1 MPTANDPSYFLSRI
15 DWAWRNGIRPE
26 PQIPVAQWADRHRM
40 LPDTAA
46 EPGRWRTART
56 PYLKEIMD
64 TLSTGSPYERV
75 VMMKG
80 AQTGGTEAG
89 LNWLGYIIH
98 NAPGL
103 VMLVQ
108 PSLDMVRRNTVTRI
122 DPLIASSPVLRDLV
136 ASPRSRDAGNSLF
149 RKSFPGGQLVMTG
162 ANSAIGLRSTPVRY
176 LFLDEVDGY
185 PGDAD
190 GEGDPVALAIQRT
203 ATFKGRR
210 KILMVSTPTLK
221 GYSRIEA
228 AFEESDQR
236 YYHVPC
242 LHCGDMAPITWARIR
257 WPESRRRDAFLICES
272 CGGIHQEHD
281 KARLLE
287 SGQWKSTA
295 EGDGRT
301 AGFHLSALY
310 SPWETWAEIAVEHGK
325 VMKDPARLQVWVNT
339 KLGESWEDQAG
350 DTVPADPLMDRR
362 EVWGEDLPDGIAVL
376 TAGVDVQGD
385 RLELQVVGWGRDEEG
400 WVVDY
405 RVIWGDPS
413 GPRVWADL
421 DLALQATYAHA
432 KAVPDLPI
440 RAVAIDTGGHHIKA
454 AYEFCRTRLNRCIW
468 AIKGRGGPGVPVWP
482 RRPTRTN
489 KGKIPLFIV
498 GVDSVKDA
506 VYARLKLTDPGPGFV
521 HFSRDRDAEYFR
533 QLTAE
538 RVVTRFEK
546 GRPIRSWQPKRDGE
560 RNEALD
566 TFVYASAALQG
577 LISMGLRLNEEAEA
591 MAAAKR
597 RADAPTQPVKPTP
610 PVIKSTWME
619 PPGVFAFTDNSRQ

>member
-1 MPTANDPSYFLSRI
+1 MLKQI
-15 DWAWRNGIRPE
+15 DDIWRRAIRPE
-26 PQIPVAQWADRHRM
+26 PQIPVAQWADSHRM

-46 EPGRWRTART
+46 EPGRWRTSRT
-56 PYLKEIMD
+56 PYLGEIMD
-64 TLSTGSPYERV
+64 ALSTGNAYERV

-122 DPLIASSPVLRDLV
+122 DPLIGSSPVLRDLV
-136 ASPRSRDAGNSLF
+136 ATPRSRDAGNSLF

-190 GEGDPVALAIQRT
+190 VEGDPVALAIQRT

-257 WPESRRRDAFLICES
+257 WPENHREKAHLVCDE
-272 CGGIHQEHD
+272 CGGIHEEHD
-281 KARLLE
+281 KTALLKR
-287 SGQWKSTA
+287 GQWRPTA
-295 EGDGRT
+295 EGDGLT

-310 SPWETWAEIAVEHGK
+310 SPWETWSEIAVEHGK
-325 VMKDPARLQVWVNT
+325 VRKDPPRLQVWVNT

-350 DTVPADPLMDRR
+350 DTVPADPLMARR
-362 EVWGEDLPDGIAVL
+362 EEWGGDLPDAVAVL

-385 RLELQVVGWGRDEEG
+385 RLELQVIGWGKDEES

-405 RVIWGDPS
+405 RIIWGDPS

-421 DLALQATYAHA
+421 DMALQATYIHPR
-432 KAVPDLPI
+432 AVPDLPI
-440 RAVAIDTGGHHIKA
+440 RAVCIDTGGHHTKA
-454 AYEFCRTRLNRCIW
+454 SYEFCRTRLNRRIW
-468 AIKGRGGPGVPVWP
+468 AIKGRGGMGVPVWP
-482 RRPTRTN
+482 RRPTRSN

-498 GVDSVKDA
+498 GVDAVKDA
-506 VYARLKLTDPGPGFV
+506 LFARLKLVEPGPGFV

-533 QLTAE
+533 QLTSE
-538 RVVTRFEK
+538 RVVTRFLK
-546 GRPIRSWQPKRDGE
+546 GRPIRSWQPKREGE
-560 RNEALD
+560 RNEVLD
-566 TFVYASAALQG
+566 TFVYAMAGLQG
-577 LISMGLRLNEEAEA
+577 LISMGLRLNDEAEV
-591 MAAAKR
+591 MAAAKIKGDG
-597 RADAPTQPVKPTP
+597 AIQPTKPTP
-610 PVIKSTWME
+610 PVIRSTWM
-619 PPGVFAFTDNSRQ
+619 G

>member
-1 MPTANDPSYFLSRI
+1 MLKRI
-15 DWAWRNGIRPE
+15 DDAWRRAIRPE
-26 PQIPVAQWADRHRM
+26 PQIPVAIWADSHRM

-46 EPGRWRTART
+46 EPGRWRTSRT
-56 PYLKEIMD
+56 PYLREIMD
-64 TLSTGSPYERV
+64 ALSTGNPSERV

-122 DPLIASSPVLRDLV
+122 DPLIASSPVLRDRV
-136 ASPRSRDAGNSLF
+136 ATPRSRDAGNSLF

-221 GYSRIEA
+221 GFSRIEA

-242 LHCGDMAPITWARIR
+242 LHCGDMAPITWARIC
-257 WPESRRRDAFLICES
+257 WPEGRRDQAHLICEACS
-272 CGGIHQEHD
+272 GVHQEHD
-281 KARLLE
+281 KTALLKRGE
-287 SGQWKSTA
+287 WRASAQ
-295 EGDGRT
+295 GDGRT
-301 AGFHLSALY
+301 VGFHLSALY
-310 SPWETWAEIAVEHGK
+310 SPWETWAEIAIEHGK
-325 VMKDPARLQVWVNT
+325 VRKDPPRLQVWVNT

-350 DTVPADPLMDRR
+350 DTVPADPLMARR
-362 EVWGEDLPDGIAVL
+362 EDWGEDVPDCVAVL

-385 RLELQVVGWGRDEEG
+385 RLEVQVIGWGRDEEA
-400 WVVDY
+400 WVIDY
-405 RVIWGDPS
+405 RVLWGDPS
-413 GPRVWADL
+413 GPRLWADL
-421 DLALQATYAHA
+421 DGFLCGCYAHPR
-432 KAVPDLPI
+432 AVSDLPI
-440 RAVAIDTGGHHIKA
+440 RAAAIDTGGHHTKM
-454 AYEFCRTRLNRCIW
+454 AYEFCRTRLARRIW
-468 AIKGRGGPGVPVWP
+468 AIKGRGGSAVPVWP

-498 GVDSVKDA
+498 GVDAVKDA
-506 VYARLKLTDPGPGFV
+506 VYARLKLTEPGPGTI
-521 HFSRDRDAEYFR
+521 HFPSRLDADYFR

-538 RVVTRFEK
+538 RVVTRFHK
-546 GRPIRSWQPKRDGE
+546 GRPVRSWQLKRDGE

-591 MAAAKR
+591 VAAAGRNGEMPARNDTAAK
-597 RADAPTQPVKPTP
+597 
-610 PVIKSTWME
+610 VIRSAWM
-619 PPGVFAFTDNSRQ
+619 G

>member
-1 MPTANDPSYFLSRI
+1 MPAAIEQGPAPDGSFLWKI
-15 DWAWRNGIRPE
+15 DWAWRKAMQPE
-26 PQIPVAQWADRHRM
+26 PQIPVAEWADRHRM

-56 PYLKEIMD
+56 PYLREIMD

-98 NAPGL
+98 NAPGIA
-103 VMLVQ
+103 MLVQ

-122 DPLIASSPVLRDLV
+122 DPLIAASPVLRDLV
-136 ASPRSRDAGNSLF
+136 ATPRSRDAGNSLF

-228 AFEESDQR
+228 AFAESDQR

-257 WPESRRRDAFLICES
+257 WPEGRRRDAFLVCEA

-281 KARLLE
+281 KAKLLE
-287 SGQWKSTA
+287 AGNWRATA
-295 EGDGRT
+295 TGDGRT

-325 VMKDPARLQVWVNT
+325 VRKDPSRLQVWVNT

-362 EVWGEDLPDGIAVL
+362 EDWGEELPEAVAVL

-385 RLELQVVGWGRDEEG
+385 RLELQIVGWGRDEEC
-400 WVVDY
+400 WVIDY

-421 DLALQATYAHA
+421 DLALQATYVHA
-432 KAVPDLPI
+432 KAVPDLPV
-440 RAVAIDTGGHHIKA
+440 RAVAIDTGGHHTKA
-454 AYEFCRTRLNRCIW
+454 AYEFCRTRLARRIW
-468 AIKGRGGPGVPVWP
+468 AIKGRGGPGIPVWP

-489 KGKIPLFIV
+489 KGRIPLFIV
-498 GVDSVKDA
+498 GVDAVKDA
-506 VYARLKLTDPGPGFV
+506 VYARLKLTEPGPGLA
-521 HFSRDRDAEYFR
+521 HFSRDRDVEYFR

-577 LISMGLRLNEEAEA
+577 LISVGLRLNEEANA
-591 MAAAKR
+591 MAVAKR
-597 RADAPTQPVKPTP
+597 RSEAPAIPAKPAP
-610 PVIKSTWME
+610 PVIRSVWME
-619 PPGVFAFTDNSRQ
+619 

>member
-1 MPTANDPSYFLSRI
+1 MPTASDPSYFLSRI
-15 DWAWRNGIRPE
+15 DWAWRKAIRPE

-236 YYHVPC
+236 FFHVPC
-242 LHCGDMAPITWARIR
+242 IHCGDMAPITWARIR
-257 WPESRRRDAFLICES
+257 WPESRRRDAFLICEA

-281 KARLLE
+281 KAKLLE
-287 SGQWKSTA
+287 SGQWKPTS

-362 EVWGEDLPDGIAVL
+362 EVWGEDLPDGVTVL

-385 RLELQVVGWGRDEEG
+385 RLELQVVGWGRDEEC

-421 DLALQATYAHA
+421 DLALQANYAHA

-440 RAVAIDTGGHHIKA
+440 RAVAIDTGGHHTKA
-454 AYEFCRTRLNRCIW
+454 AYEFCRTRLNRRIW

-506 VYARLKLTDPGPGFV
+506 VYARLKLIEPGPGFV

-597 RADAPTQPVKPTP
+597 RTGAPAQTAKPAP
-610 PVIKSTWME
+610 PVIRSAWM
-619 PPGVFAFTDNSRQ
+619 G

>member
-1 MPTANDPSYFLSRI
+1 MLARI
-15 DWAWRNGIRPE
+15 DAAWRRGIRPE
-26 PQIPVAQWADRHRM
+26 PQIPVAAWADRHRM

-46 EPGRWRTART
+46 EPGRWRTSRT
-56 PYLKEIMD
+56 PYLREIMD
-64 TLSTGSPYERV
+64 ALATASPYERV

-80 AQTGGTEAG
+80 AQVGGSEAG
-89 LNWLGYIIH
+89 LNWIGYVIH

-103 VMLVQ
+103 MMMVQ

-122 DPLIASSPVLRDLV
+122 DSLIASSPVLRDLV
-136 ASPRSRDAGNSLF
+136 ATPRSRDAGNSLF
-149 RKSFPGGQLVMTG
+149 RKTFPGGQLVMTG

-185 PGDAD
+185 PGDAG

-203 ATFKGRR
+203 ATFAGRR

-242 LHCGDMAPITWARIR
+242 LHCGDMAPITWARIL
-257 WPESRRRDAFLICES
+257 WPQGERHKAHMICEV
-272 CGGIHQEHD
+272 CGGIHEDHD
-281 KARLLE
+281 KPRLLE
-287 SGQWKSTA
+287 NGEWRAMA

-310 SPWETWAEIAVEHGK
+310 SPWETWAEIAQEHGRVK
-325 VMKDPARLQVWVNT
+325 KDPPRLQVWVNT

-350 DTVPADPLMDRR
+350 DVVPADPLMERR
-362 EVWGEDLPDGIAVL
+362 EEWGDTLPEGVAVI
-376 TAGVDVQGD
+376 TAGIDIQGD
-385 RLELQVVGWGRDEEG
+385 RIELQVVGWGRDEES

-405 RVIWGDPS
+405 RIIWGDPS

-421 DLALQATYAHA
+421 DAALQATYPHA
-432 KAVPDLPI
+432 RAVPDLPI
-440 RAVAIDTGGHHIKA
+440 RAACIDTGGHHTKA
-454 AYEFCRTRLNRCIW
+454 AYEFCRTRLARRIW
-468 AIKGRGGPGVPVWP
+468 AIKGRGGKGVSVWP
-482 RRPTRTN
+482 RRPTRSN
-489 KGKIPLFIV
+489 KGRIPLFIV
-498 GVDSVKDA
+498 GVDAVKDA
-506 VYARLKLTDPGPGFV
+506 LFARLKLTEPGPGFV

-538 RVVTRFEK
+538 RVVTRFQK
-546 GRPIRSWQPKRDGE
+546 GRPIRSWQPRQSGA

-566 TFVYASAALQG
+566 TFVYAMAGLQG
-577 LISMGLRLNEEAEA
+577 LISIGLRLNEEA
-591 MAAAKR
+591 AAAMVTKR
-597 RADAPTQPVKPTP
+597 RSGKVGAMVPKNEKGV
-610 PVIKSTWME
+610 VVRSRWM
-619 PPGVFAFTDNSRQ
+619 GRQYRQ

>member
-1 MPTANDPSYFLSRI
+1 MQTASEFTWQV
-15 DWAWRNGIRPE
+15 DWAWRKAIRPE
-26 PQIPVAQWADRHRM
+26 PQIPVAEWADKNRM

-46 EPGRWRTART
+46 EPGRWRTSRT
-56 PYLKEIMD
+56 PYLREIMD
-64 TLSTGSPYERV
+64 ALSTGNAFERV

-122 DPLIASSPVLRDLV
+122 DPLIGSSPVLRDLV
-136 ASPRSRDAGNSLF
+136 ATPRSRDAGNSLF

-210 KILMVSTPTLK
+210 KVLMVSTPTLK

-257 WPESRRRDAFLICES
+257 WPKDHREKAHLVCEE
-272 CGGIHQEHD
+272 CGGIHEEHD
-281 KARLLE
+281 KATLMERGE
-287 SGQWKSTA
+287 WQATA
-295 EGDGRT
+295 KGDGLT

-325 VMKDPARLQVWVNT
+325 VRKDPPRLQVWVNT

-350 DTVPADPLMDRR
+350 DTVPADPLMARR
-362 EVWGEDLPDGIAVL
+362 EDWGSDLPDAVAVL

-385 RLELQVVGWGRDEEG
+385 RLELQVIGWGKDEES

-405 RVIWGDPS
+405 RIIWGDPS

-421 DLALQATYAHA
+421 DMALQATYVHA
-432 KAVPDLPI
+432 KVVPDLPI
-440 RAVAIDTGGHHIKA
+440 RAVCIDTGGHHTKA
-454 AYEFCRTRLNRCIW
+454 SYEFCRTRLARRVW
-468 AIKGRGGPGVPVWP
+468 AIKGRGGMGVPVWP
-482 RRPTRTN
+482 RRPTRSN

-498 GVDSVKDA
+498 GVDAVKDA
-506 VYARLKLTDPGPGFV
+506 LFARLKLVEPGPGFV
-521 HFSRDRDAEYFR
+521 HFDRDRDAEYFR
-533 QLTAE
+533 QMTSE
-538 RVVTRFEK
+538 RVVTRFLK
-546 GRPIRSWQPKRDGE
+546 GRPIRSWQPRREGE
-560 RNEALD
+560 RNEVLD
-566 TFVYASAALQG
+566 TFVYAMAGLQG
-577 LISMGLRLNEEAEA
+577 LISMGLRLNDEAEV
-591 MAAAKR
+591 MAAAR
-597 RADAPTQPVKPTP
+597 SRGNGASPPAKPTP
-610 PVIKSTWME
+610 PVIRSVWME
-619 PPGVFAFTDNSRQ
+619 T

>member
-1 MPTANDPSYFLSRI
+1 MPTASDPSYFLTRI

-89 LNWLGYIIH
+89 LNFLGYIIH

-236 YYHVPC
+236 FFHVPC

-257 WPESRRRDAFLICES
+257 WPEGRRRNAFLICEA

-281 KARLLE
+281 KAKLLE
-287 SGQWKSTA
+287 AGQWKPTA

-362 EVWGEDLPDGIAVL
+362 EVWGEDLPEGVAVL

-421 DLALQATYAHA
+421 DLALQATYPHA

-440 RAVAIDTGGHHIKA
+440 RAVAIDTGGHHTKA
-454 AYEFCRTRLNRCIW
+454 AYEFCRTRLNRRIW

-506 VYARLKLTDPGPGFV
+506 VYARLKLTEPGPGFV

-577 LISMGLRLNEEAEA
+577 LISMGLRLNKEADT

-597 RADAPTQPVKPTP
+597 RTDAPNLPATSAPLVFR
-610 PVIKSTWME
+610 SAWM
-619 PPGVFAFTDNSRQ
+619 G